1 MAVTLEHVPAGH
13 TASVC
18 WGFVRIGQLWR
29 YPVKSFGGE
38 QLAAA
43 TIEAD
48 GLRGD
53 HVWAVVDAESGAVA
67 TAKKFRRFG
76 VLLTCG
82 ARLTDDTEPRD
93 PASLELTFPDGTV
106 VSGDDQ
112 GVDEMLS
119 DLTGHAVRLE
129 GRARTYDA
137 AHLHVLTTSSVDAL
151 ETGDPFDVAVRRFR
165 PTIVVDTEG
174 MDGFVENDWL
184 AVRLALGDVVIEP
197 NKRTDRCV
205 MVTLD
210 HQEIPARREML
221 RTVMSRNRVMTREG
235 GKEAPC
241 IGVYSQVRETGT
253 VRCGDPVEITAA

>member
-1 MAVTLEHVPAGH
+1 MAVTLEHAPTGH
-13 TASVC
+13 LASVC
-18 WGFVRIGQLWR
+18 WLVVHVGQLWR

-38 QLAAA
+38 RLQSA
-43 TIEAD
+43 TIESD

-53 HVWAVVDAESGAVA
+53 HVWAVVDAESGTVA

-82 ARLTDDTEPRD
+82 ARLTDETDPRD

-106 VSGDDQ
+106 MLGDDSE
-112 GVDEMLS
+112 VDAMLS
-119 DLTGHAVRLE
+119 DLTGHPVRLE
-129 GRARTYDA
+129 ARTRSYDA
-137 AHLHVLTTSSVDAL
+137 APLHVVTSSSVNAL
-151 ETGDPFDVAVRRFR
+151 DTGDPLEVAVRRFR
-165 PTIVVDTEG
+165 PTIVVDTG
-174 MDGFVENDWL
+174 DMDGFVENDWL
-184 AVRLALGDVVIEP
+184 GVLLELGDVVIEP

-221 RTVMSRNRVMTREG
+221 RNVMSRNRVLTREG

-241 IGVYSQVRETGT
+241 VGVYAQVSAQG
-253 VRCGDPVEITAA
+253 VVHCGDPVDRI

>member
-1 MAVTLEHVPAGH
+1 MHV
-13 TASVC
+13 
-18 WGFVRIGQLWR
+18 GQLWR

-38 QLAAA
+38 RLQSA
-43 TIEAD
+43 TIETD

-67 TAKKFRRFG
+67 SAKKFRRFG

-82 ARLTDDTEPRD
+82 ARLTDETDPRD

-106 VSGDDQ
+106 LQGDDNR
-112 GVDEMLS
+112 VDAVLS
-119 DLTGHAVRLE
+119 DLTSHPVRLE
-129 GRARTYDA
+129 ARSRSYDA
-137 AHLHVLTTSSVDAL
+137 APLHVVTSSSVNAL
-151 ETGDPFDVAVRRFR
+151 DTGDPIGVAVRRFR

-174 MDGFVENDWL
+174 IDGFVENDWL
-184 AVRLALGDVVIEP
+184 GVQLELGDVVIEP

-210 HQEIPARREML
+210 HQDVPARREML
-221 RTVMSRNRVMTREG
+221 RTVMSRNRVLTREG

-241 IGVYSQVRETGT
+241 VGVYAQVSVPGAIH
-253 VRCGDPVEITAA
+253 CGDPVARI

>member
-1 MAVTLEHVPAGH
+1 
-13 TASVC
+13 
-18 WGFVRIGQLWR
+18 VRIGQLWR

-38 QLAAA
+38 RLQSA
-43 TIEAD
+43 TIETD

-67 TAKKFRRFG
+67 SAKKFRRFG

-82 ARLTDDTEPRD
+82 ARLTDETDPRD
-93 PASLELTFPDGTV
+93 PASLELTFPDATV
-106 VSGDDQ
+106 MRGDDSD
-112 GVDEMLS
+112 VHAMLS
-119 DLTGHAVRLE
+119 DLTGHPVRLE
-129 GRARTYDA
+129 ARTRSYDA
-137 AHLHVLTTSSVDAL
+137 APLHVVTSSSVNAL
-151 ETGDPFDVAVRRFR
+151 DTGDPLEVAVRRFR

-184 AVRLALGDVVIEP
+184 GVRLELGDVVIEP

-221 RTVMSRNRVMTREG
+221 RTVMSRNRVLTREG

-241 IGVYSQVRETGT
+241 VGVYAQVSAPGSIQ
-253 VRCGDPVEITAA
+253 CGDPVATI

>member
-1 MAVTLEHVPAGH
+1 MH
-13 TASVC
+13 
-18 WGFVRIGQLWR
+18 IGQLWR

-38 QLAAA
+38 RLQSA
-43 TIEAD
+43 TIESD

-67 TAKKFRRFG
+67 SAKKFRRFG

-82 ARLTDDTEPRD
+82 ARLTDEADPRD

-106 VSGDDQ
+106 MRGDDS

-129 GRARTYDA
+129 AKARSYDA
-137 AHLHVLTTSSVDAL
+137 APLHVVTSSSVNAL
-151 ETGDPFDVAVRRFR
+151 DTGDPIEVAVRRFR
-165 PTIVVDTEG
+165 PTIVVDTGG

-184 AVRLALGDVVIEP
+184 GVRLELGDVVIEP

-221 RTVMSRNRVMTREG
+221 RTVMSRNRVLTREG

-241 IGVYSQVRETGT
+241 VGVYAQVSAPGT
-253 VRCGDPVEITAA
+253 IHCGDPVAISNA